1 MIVSSDIN
9 PERDVYFLGA
19 KVIEIMDVLQS
30 RQLDF
35 FEVFQ
40 SLNKNEKVSMGL
52 FTLTLDWLFLAGVI
66 NKTNKGDLE
75 KCF

>member
-19 KVIEIMDVLQS
+19 KVIEIMDVVQS

-35 FEVFQ
+35 FDVFQ